1 MKITTFMIVACVMIS
16 CTTRQALP
24 PLSAPDEFERA
35 MAYFENK
42 KYDSAVQAFERIIFY
57 HPTSEY
63 VDDAQY
69 WLGRSYFENEDYTQA
84 VAEFDYLLR
93 NFSNSIFSEEA
104 YLYRAKSYFFNAPS
118 YDRDQT
124 GLMAALSSL
133 NEFLT
138 LYPNSEHTDEIR
150 ELILEGRNRLAKKEV
165 ENGKLYIKLKKPD
178 AALLYFDYVL
188 ETYSETDVANEA
200 RFYTAQVYE
209 KTGEIDE
216 ALTLYRELLEDN
228 NWKERAEKR
237 IKEIE
242 KDSDK
247 SDVGEIQ

>member
-1 MKITTFMIVACVMIS
+1 MKRIIFMIAVCVLIS

-24 PLSAPDEFERA
+24 PLSAPEEFERA
-35 MAYFENK
+35 MSYFENK
-42 KYDSAVQAFERIIFY
+42 KYDSAIQAFERIIFY

-69 WLGRSYFENEDYTQA
+69 WLGRSYFGKKDYTQA
-84 VAEFDYLLR
+84 VVEFDYLLR

-104 YLYRAKSYFFNAPS
+104 YLYRAQSYFFSAPS
-118 YDRDQT
+118 YERDQT
-124 GLMAALSSL
+124 GLTAALSSL

-138 LYPNSEHTDEIR
+138 LYPNSEHTDEIK
-150 ELILEGRNRLAKKEV
+150 ELIFEGRNRLAKKEV
-165 ENGKLYIKLKKPD
+165 ENGKLYIKLKKPN

-188 ETYSETDVANEA
+188 ETYPETDVANEA

-209 KTGEIDE
+209 KTGKIDD
-216 ALTLYRELLEDN
+216 ALKLYRELLEDSD
-228 NWKERAEKR
+228 WKERADKR

-242 KDSDK
+242 KDSK
-247 SDVGEIQ
+247 TSDVGEIQ

>member
-1 MKITTFMIVACVMIS
+1 MKRAAFMIIACVVVS
-16 CTTRQALP
+16 CATRQALP

-42 KYDSAVQAFERIIFY
+42 QYDSAIQAFERIIFY
-57 HPTSEY
+57 HPSSEY

-69 WLGRSYFENEDYTQA
+69 WLGRSYFENGDYLQA
-84 VAEFDYLLR
+84 AAEFDYLLR

-124 GLMAALSSL
+124 GLTAALSSL

-138 LYPNSEHTDEIR
+138 LYPNSEHTDEIK
-150 ELILEGRNRLAKKEV
+150 ELILEGRNRLARKEV
-165 ENGKLYIKLKKPD
+165 ENGKLYIKLKKPN
-178 AALLYFDYVL
+178 AAVLYFDYVL
-188 ETYSETDVANEA
+188 ETYPETDVANEA

-209 KTGEIDE
+209 KQRKFDE
-216 ALTLYRELLEDN
+216 ALTLYRELLEDSD
-228 NWKERAEKR
+228 WKERAAER

-242 KDSDK
+242 KESST
-247 SDVGEIQ
+247 SDVGETQ